1 MILEIFKKM
10 SKIIMFDMDGT
21 LLDLAFDDFIWNECL
36 PERHAKTHQ
45 LSLSKSKE
53 KLYQFYQSHRHTL
66 VWYSSTYWTKTV
78 GVDVLKLQQEFQ
90 SKIQAR
96 SGCIEL
102 LQQLKEQGYMCW
114 LVTNADRASLRLK
127 LDNIAIEHFFDVIIS
142 SEQVGYAKEEVNFW
156 QELQRLHPFNPD
168 ETIFIDDT
176 APVLKTAE
184 KFGIQH
190 LFTISQP
197 SSLKD
202 IKQHQDLEFK
212 TLDRLTE
219 LLSILNEIDRKDND
233 VKIA

>member
-1 MILEIFKKM
+1 M

-36 PERHAKTHQ
+36 PERHAKIHQ
-45 LSLSKSKE
+45 LPLSESKE

-90 SKIQAR
+90 FKIQAR

-102 LQQLKEQGYMCW
+102 LQQLKKQGYMCW

-127 LDNIAIEHFFDVIIS
+127 LNNIAIEHFFDVIIS
-142 SEQVGYAKEEVNFW
+142 SEQVGYAKEDINFW
-156 QELQRLHPFNPD
+156 QELQRLHSFNPD

-212 TLDRLTE
+212 ALDRLTE

>member
-1 MILEIFKKM
+1 M

-36 PERHAKTHQ
+36 PERHAKINQ
-45 LSLSKSKE
+45 LSLSESKE

-90 SKIQAR
+90 SKIKAR

-127 LDNIAIEHFFDVIIS
+127 LNNIAIEHFFDVIIS
-142 SEQVGYAKEEVNFW
+142 SEQVGYAKEDINFW

-212 TLDRLTE
+212 ALDRLTE

>member
-1 MILEIFKKM
+1 M

-45 LSLSKSKE
+45 LPLSESKE

-102 LQQLKEQGYMCW
+102 LQQLKEQGCTCW

-127 LDNIAIEHFFDVIIS
+127 LDNIEIEHFFDVIIS
-142 SEQVGYAKEEVNFW
+142 SEQVGYAKEDVNFW

-212 TLDRLTE
+212 ALDRLTE

>member
-36 PERHAKTHQ
+36 PERHAKIHQ
-45 LSLSKSKE
+45 LPLSVSKE

-96 SGCIEL
+96 SSCIEL

-127 LDNIAIEHFFDVIIS
+127 LNNIAIEHFFDVIIS
-142 SEQVGYAKEEVNFW
+142 SEQVGYAKEDINFW
-156 QELQRLHPFNPD
+156 QELQRLHPFNLD

-212 TLDRLTE
+212 ALDRLTE

>member
-1 MILEIFKKM
+1 M

-45 LSLSKSKE
+45 LPLSVSKE

-102 LQQLKEQGYMCW
+102 LQQLKEQGYICW

-142 SEQVGYAKEEVNFW
+142 SEQVGYAKEDINFW
-156 QELQRLHPFNPD
+156 QELQKLHPFNPD
-168 ETIFIDDT
+168 EIIFIDDT
-176 APVLKTAE
+176 ALVLKTAE

-202 IKQHQDLEFK
+202 IKQHQDLKFK
-212 TLDRLTE
+212 ALDQLTE

>member
-1 MILEIFKKM
+1 M

-36 PERHAKTHQ
+36 PERHAKIHQ
-45 LSLSKSKE
+45 LPLSESKE
-53 KLYQFYQSHRHTL
+53 KLYQFYQLHRHTL

-142 SEQVGYAKEEVNFW
+142 SEQVGYAKEDINFW
-156 QELQRLHPFNPD
+156 QELQKLHPFNLD

-212 TLDRLTE
+212 ALDRLTE

>member
-1 MILEIFKKM
+1 M

-36 PERHAKTHQ
+36 PERHAKINQ
-45 LSLSKSKE
+45 LPLSVSKE

-66 VWYSSTYWTKTV
+66 VWYSSTYWAKTV

-127 LDNIAIEHFFDVIIS
+127 LNNIAIEHFFDVIIS
-142 SEQVGYAKEEVNFW
+142 SEQVGYAKEDINFW

-212 TLDRLTE
+212 ALDRLTE

>member
-1 MILEIFKKM
+1 M
-10 SKIIMFDMDGT
+10 SKIVMFDMDGT

-36 PERHAKTHQ
+36 PERHAKIHQ
-45 LSLSKSKE
+45 LSLAESQK

-102 LQQLKEQGYMCW
+102 LQQLKEQGYKCW
-114 LVTNADRASLRLK
+114 LATNADCASLRLK

-142 SEQVGYAKEEVNFW
+142 SEQVGYAKEDINFW

-212 TLDRLTE
+212 ALDRLTD
-219 LLSILNEIDRKDND
+219 LLSILNQIDRKDND

>member
-1 MILEIFKKM
+1 M

-36 PERHAKTHQ
+36 PERHAKINQ
-45 LSLSKSKE
+45 LPLSESKE

-90 SKIQAR
+90 SKIQTR

-102 LQQLKEQGYMCW
+102 LQQLKEQGYTCW
-114 LVTNADRASLRLK
+114 LVTNADCASLRLK

-142 SEQVGYAKEEVNFW
+142 SEQVGYAKENINFW

-176 APVLKTAE
+176 ALVLKTAE

-212 TLDRLTE
+212 ALDRLTE

>member
-1 MILEIFKKM
+1 M

-36 PERHAKTHQ
+36 PERHAKTYQ
-45 LSLSKSKE
+45 LPPSESKE

-66 VWYSSTYWTKTV
+66 VWYSSIYWTKTV

-90 SKIQAR
+90 SKIQVR
-96 SGCIEL
+96 SDCIEL
-102 LQQLKEQGYMCW
+102 LQQLKEQGYTCW

-142 SEQVGYAKEEVNFW
+142 SEQVGYAKEDINFW

-190 LFTISQP
+190 LFTILQP

-202 IKQHQDLEFK
+202 IKQHQDLKFK
-212 TLDRLTE
+212 ALDRLTD
-219 LLSILNEIDRKDND
+219 LLSILNQIDRKDND

>member
-1 MILEIFKKM
+1 M

-36 PERHAKTHQ
+36 PKRHAKTHQ
-45 LSLSKSKE
+45 ILLTESKE

-102 LQQLKEQGYMCW
+102 LQQLKEQEYTCW

-127 LDNIAIEHFFDVIIS
+127 LDNIAIEHYFDVIIS
-142 SEQVGYAKEEVNFW
+142 SEQVGYAKEDINFW

-202 IKQHQDLEFK
+202 IKQHQDLEYK
-212 TLDRLTE
+212 ALNRLTE
-219 LLSILNEIDRKDND
+219 LLSILNQIDRKDND

>member
-1 MILEIFKKM
+1 M
-10 SKIIMFDMDGT
+10 SKIVMFDMDGT

-45 LSLSKSKE
+45 LPLSESKE
-53 KLYQFYQSHRHTL
+53 KLYQFYQSDRHTL

-78 GVDVLKLQQEFQ
+78 GIDVLKLQQEFQ

-102 LQQLKEQGYMCW
+102 LQQLKEQGYICW

-142 SEQVGYAKEEVNFW
+142 SEQVGYAKEDINFW
-156 QELQRLHPFNPD
+156 QELQRLHPFNPN

-176 APVLKTAE
+176 ATVLKTAE

-212 TLDRLTE
+212 ALDRLTE

>member
-1 MILEIFKKM
+1 M

-21 LLDLAFDDFIWNECL
+21 LLDLSFDDFIWNECL
-36 PERHAKTHQ
+36 PERHAKIHQ
-45 LSLSKSKE
+45 LPLSESKE

-66 VWYSSTYWTKTV
+66 VWYSSSYWTKTV

-102 LQQLKEQGYMCW
+102 LQQLKEQGYICW

-142 SEQVGYAKEEVNFW
+142 SEQVGYAKEDINFW

-168 ETIFIDDT
+168 KTIFIDDT
-176 APVLKTAE
+176 ATVLKTAE

>member
-1 MILEIFKKM
+1 M
-10 SKIIMFDMDGT
+10 SKIVMFDMDGT
-21 LLDLAFDDFIWNECL
+21 LLDLSFDDFIWNECL
-36 PERHAKTHQ
+36 PERHAKIHQ
-45 LSLSKSKE
+45 LPLSESKE

-66 VWYSSTYWTKTV
+66 VWYSSSYWTKTV

-102 LQQLKEQGYMCW
+102 LQQLKEQGYICW

-142 SEQVGYAKEEVNFW
+142 SEQVGYAKEDINFW

-168 ETIFIDDT
+168 KTIFIDDT
-176 APVLKTAE
+176 ATVLKTAE

>member
-1 MILEIFKKM
+1 M
-10 SKIIMFDMDGT
+10 SKIVMFDMDGT

-36 PERHAKTHQ
+36 PARHAQIHQ
-45 LSLSKSKE
+45 LPLTQSQKI
-53 KLYQFYQSHRHTL
+53 LYQFYQSHQHTL

-78 GVDVLKLQQEFQ
+78 GIDVLKLQQEFQ
-90 SKIQAR
+90 FKIQAR

-102 LQQLKEQGYMCW
+102 LQQLKEHGYTCW

-142 SEQVGYAKEEVNFW
+142 SEQIGYAKENINFW
-156 QELQRLHPFNPD
+156 QELKRAHPFNPD

-184 KFGIQH
+184 KFGIKH

-197 SSLKD
+197 SSLKG
-202 IKQHQDLEFK
+202 IRQQQDLEYK
-212 TLDRLTE
+212 ALDRLTE
-219 LLSILNEIDRKDND
+219 LLPILNQIDRKDND